1 MGPLHGPIA
10 LGFRIRL
17 VAALVGLFVLVS
29 LDAGAEA
36 PREGSARGSFRCE
49 TRTESLRDLARSDG
63 SLDFYHGL
71 GWIAGSAALSFGAEP
86 SRRWTDENGF
96 DSGIQSGLR
105 LDALG
110 ARRDA
115 DTASDWLVAFS
126 VGVLPVAAIGTELAR
141 TRDCVESWDM
151 FGEAFESFSLA
162 LFVSEAIKVASGRER
177 PFGDRCAGDPPR
189 DARCRDD
196 DRNLSFPSGHATLA
210 AAGAGISCRF
220 ALEREAFG
228 PGPAARIVPCALG
241 IASALTAGTLRISA
255 DRHWATDVLVGFG
268 VGALI
273 GAFDPWGP
281 LDWLRVEKR
290 DANGRLEAQ
299 GFVLPLAREGRLGA
313 QWTMV
318 Y

>member
-1 MGPLHGPIA
+1 
-10 LGFRIRL
+10 
-17 VAALVGLFVLVS
+17 
-29 LDAGAEA
+29 
-36 PREGSARGSFRCE
+36 
-49 TRTESLRDLARSDG
+49 LRDLARSDG

-220 ALEREAFG
+220 ALEARGVRAGARGAHRALRARHRLGADGGDPADLRRSPLGDRRARRLRRRRPDRRLRSLGPPRLAARREARCER
-228 PGPAARIVPCALG
+228 PARG
-241 IASALTAGTLRISA
+241 AGLRPA
-255 DRHWATDVLVGFG
+255 
-268 VGALI
+268 
-273 GAFDPWGP
+273 
-281 LDWLRVEKR
+281 
-290 DANGRLEAQ
+290 
-299 GFVLPLAREGRLGA
+299 LAREGRLGA